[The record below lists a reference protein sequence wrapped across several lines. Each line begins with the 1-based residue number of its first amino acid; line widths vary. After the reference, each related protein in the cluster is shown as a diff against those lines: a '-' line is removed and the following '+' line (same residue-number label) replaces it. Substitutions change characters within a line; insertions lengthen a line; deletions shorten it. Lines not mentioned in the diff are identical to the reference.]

1 MRFDLYFGGL
11 LHGKM
16 ANENGFVSIAGVKV
30 AVIEEM
36 PFINTTDFE
45 VKSFI
50 QGHRVY
56 HSIWQPKF

>member
-1 MRFDLYFGGL
+1 MRFALYFGGL
-11 LHGKM
+11 LHGKI

-36 PFINTTDFE
+36 PIINTTEFE
-45 VKSFI
+45 VNPFI

-56 HSIWQPKF
+56 HSI